1 MVLRHLF
8 AAALVLRRR
17 VLHRCAQAV
26 SRGAACCASQVLD
39 RGAQAGVAQA
49 DVRGATHILDRG
61 AQAVARGAAHCA
73 LHVHGRGARTDAC
86 ELPRGSR
93 LS

>member
-39 RGAQAGVAQA
+39 RGAQA

-61 AQAVARGAAHCA
+61 AQVVARGAAHCA